1 MRNTPR
7 MKTIVA
13 ICGSL
18 RPGSSNHQLL
28 RAAAELAP
36 DNVSIEL
43 IDWKQIPIFDDMS
56 PANDQIMAIAQQIQ
70 TADAVMIA
78 SPEYN
83 WSIPGGLKN
92 LLDWLSRV
100 GFNPFENKPTLI
112 MGTSPG
118 KLGTARM
125 QPHLRQVMGHFKSAL
140 IDEPEVVIGRSSE
153 VFSETGDL
161 IDPAARELVTTAM
174 SKLVAAIK

>member
-1 MRNTPR
+1 
-7 MKTIVA
+7 MKTIIA

-36 DNVSIEL
+36 DGTDIRWINWRE
-43 IDWKQIPIFDDMS
+43 IPIFDDMS
-56 PANDQIMAIAQQIQ
+56 SANDQIMQIANEINQ
-70 TADAVMIA
+70 ADAVMIA

-125 QPHLRQVMGHFKSAL
+125 QPHLRQVMGHFKSKL
-140 IDEPEVVIGRSSE
+140 IDEPEVAIGNSAQ
-153 VFSETGDL
+153 VFNQDGDL
-161 IDPAARELVTTAM
+161 IDPEAQRIVRTAVAN
-174 SKLVAAIK
+174 LIAAIG

>member
-1 MRNTPR
+1 MTS
-7 MKTIVA
+7 IVA

-18 RPGSSNHQLL
+18 RPGSSNHNLL
-28 RAAAELAP
+28 RAAAEVAP
-36 DNVSIEL
+36 GETEINWV
-43 IDWKQIPIFDDMS
+43 DWKDIPIFDDMS
-56 PANDQIMAIAQQIQ
+56 PANAQVLAIADQINQ
-70 TADAVMIA
+70 ADAVMIA

-125 QPHLRQVMGHFKSAL
+125 QPHLRQVMGHFKAAL
-140 IDEPEVVIGRSSE
+140 IDEPEVAIGNSAA
-153 VFSETGDL
+153 VFDGNGDL
-161 IDPAARELVTTAM
+161 IDAGARQLVSEAM
-174 SKLVAAIK
+174 SKLVAATT

>member
-1 MRNTPR
+1 

-18 RPGSSNHQLL
+18 RPGSSNHHLL
-28 RAAAELAP
+28 RAAAEAAP
-36 DNVSIEL
+36 SDTL
-43 IDWKQIPIFDDMS
+43 ITWVDWKDISIFDDMS
-56 PANDQIMAIAQQIQ
+56 PASEQVLAIAAQINQ
-70 TADAVMIA
+70 ADAVMIA

-100 GFNPFENKPTLI
+100 GYNPFENKPTLI

-125 QPHLRQVMGHFKSAL
+125 QPHLRQVMGHFKAAL
-140 IDEPEVVIGRSSE
+140 IDEPDDANGNSGS
-153 VFSETGDL
+153 VFDSKGDL
-161 IDPAARELVTTAM
+161 IDQPARQVVEQAM
-174 SKLVAAIK
+174 SKLVAAIN

>member
-1 MRNTPR
+1 

-18 RPGSSNHQLL
+18 RPGSSNHNLL

-36 DNVSIEL
+36 DGTLIQL
-43 IDWKQIPIFDDMS
+43 IDWKGIPIFDDMS
-56 PANDQIMAIAQQIQ
+56 DANEQVLAIADQINQAY
-70 TADAVMIA
+70 AVVIA

-100 GFNPFENKPTLI
+100 GFNPFEHKPTLI

-125 QPHLRQVMGHFKSAL
+125 QPHLRQVMGHFKSNL
-140 IDEPEVVIGRSSE
+140 INEPEVAIGNSGSI
-153 VFSETGDL
+153 FDQNGDL
-161 IDPAARELVTTAM
+161 IDQDAKNLVEAAM
-174 SKLVAAIK
+174 SKLVAAIN

>member
-1 MRNTPR
+1 MRN
-7 MKTIVA
+7 IVA

-18 RPGSSNHQLL
+18 RPGSSNHNLL
-28 RAAAELAP
+28 RAAAESAP
-36 DNVSIEL
+36 DEVAFTWV
-43 IDWKQIPIFDDMS
+43 DWKNIPIFDDMS
-56 PANDQIMAIAQQIQ
+56 APTEEILAIANQVN
-70 TADAVMIA
+70 AAHAVIIA

-100 GFNPFENKPTLI
+100 GFNPFEAKPTLI

-125 QPHLRQVMGHFKSAL
+125 QPHLRQVMGHFKAQL
-140 IDEPEVVIGRSSE
+140 VDDPEVTIGNSDQIFNSD
-153 VFSETGDL
+153 GDL
-161 IDPAARELVTTAM
+161 IDAAASQLVKSAVA
-174 SKLVAAIK
+174 KLISQIPSIS

>member
-1 MRNTPR
+1 

-18 RPGSSNHQLL
+18 RPGSSNHHLL
-28 RAAAELAP
+28 RAAAESAP
-36 DNVSIEL
+36 NQTDIHWIN
-43 IDWKQIPIFDDMS
+43 WKEIPIFDDMT
-56 PANDQIMAIAQQIQ
+56 PANKEILEIAEEINK
-70 TADAVMIA
+70 ADAVMIA

-125 QPHLRQVMGHFKSAL
+125 QPHLRQVMGHFKAKL
-140 IDEPEVVIGRSSE
+140 IDEPEVAIGNSAQ
-153 VFSETGDL
+153 VFNKDGDL
-161 IDPAARELVTTAM
+161 IDPNA
-174 SKLVAAIK
+174 SKLVSQAVSNLIAATN

>member
-1 MRNTPR
+1 
-7 MKTIVA
+7 MKSIVA

-18 RPGSSNHQLL
+18 RPGSSNHNLL
-28 RAAAELAP
+28 RAAAEMAP
-36 DNVSIEL
+36 GATAINWV
-43 IDWKQIPIFDDMS
+43 DWKDIPIFDDMS
-56 PANDQIMAIAQQIQ
+56 PANAQVLAIAEQINQ
-70 TADAVMIA
+70 ADAVMIA

-100 GFNPFENKPTLI
+100 GYNPFENKPTLI

-125 QPHLRQVMGHFKSAL
+125 QPHLRQVMGHFKAAL
-140 IDEPEVVIGRSSE
+140 IDEPEVAIGNSAA
-153 VFSETGDL
+153 VFDGNGDL
-161 IDPAARELVTTAM
+161 IDAGARQLVSEAM
-174 SKLVAAIK
+174 SKLVAATN

>member
-1 MRNTPR
+1 

-18 RPGSSNHQLL
+18 RPGSSNHNLL
-28 RAAAELAP
+28 RAAAESSP
-36 DNVSIEL
+36 DDVAFSWV
-43 IDWKQIPIFDDMS
+43 DWKDIPIFDDMS
-56 PANDQIMAIAQQIQ
+56 QANADVMRIAEQINQ
-70 TADAVMIA
+70 ADAVLIA

-100 GFNPFENKPTLI
+100 GFNPFEAKPTLI

-125 QPHLRQVMGHFKSAL
+125 QPHLRQVMGHFKSQL
-140 IDEPEVVIGRSSE
+140 IDEPEVAIGNSKE
-153 VFSETGDL
+153 VFDGNGDL
-161 IDPAARELVTTAM
+161 IDPAAKALVTTAM
-174 SKLVAAIK
+174 GKLIAAIA

>member
-1 MRNTPR
+1 MRN
-7 MKTIVA
+7 IVA

-18 RPGSSNHQLL
+18 RPGSSNHNLL
-28 RAAAELAP
+28 RAAAECAP
-36 DNVSIEL
+36 DGIAFSWV
-43 IDWKQIPIFDDMS
+43 DWKNIPIFDDIS
-56 PANDQIMAIAQQIQ
+56 APSAEILAIANQINN
-70 TADAVMIA
+70 ADAVIIA

-100 GFNPFENKPTLI
+100 GFNPFEAKPTLI

-125 QPHLRQVMGHFKSAL
+125 QPHLRQVMGHFKAQL
-140 IDEPEVVIGRSSE
+140 IDDPEVAIGYSDQIFNSA
-153 VFSETGDL
+153 GDL
-161 IDPAARELVTTAM
+161 VDAAANQLVKSAVA
-174 SKLVAAIK
+174 KLITQISAES

>member
-1 MRNTPR
+1 
-7 MKTIVA
+7 MKKIVA

-28 RAAAELAP
+28 RAAAELTG
-36 DNVSIEL
+36 DNTEVSWV
-43 IDWKQIPIFDDMS
+43 DWKDIPVFDDMT
-56 PANDQIMAIAQQIQ
+56 PANEQILAIAQQVN
-70 TADAVMIA
+70 DAGYVMIA

-100 GFNPFENKPTLI
+100 GFNPFEAKPTLI

-125 QPHLRQVMGHFKSAL
+125 QPHLRQVMGHFKANL
-140 IDEPEVVIGRSSE
+140 IDDPEVAIGNSTE
-153 VFSETGDL
+153 IFNADGDL
-161 IDPAARELVTTAM
+161 VDPIAKDLVATAV
-174 SKLVAAIK
+174 SKLLA

>member
-1 MRNTPR
+1 MI
-7 MKTIVA
+7 KIVA

-18 RPGSSNHQLL
+18 RPGSSNHHLL

-36 DNVSIEL
+36 DDTEVNL
-43 IDWKQIPIFDDMS
+43 IDWKAIPIFDDMS
-56 PANDQIMAIAQQIQ
+56 EPSPAVMAIAEQVQA
-70 TADAVMIA
+70 ADAVMIA

-100 GFNPFENKPTLI
+100 GFNPFESKPTLI

-125 QPHLRQVMGHFKSAL
+125 QPHLKQVMGHFKAQL
-140 IDEPEVVIGRSSE
+140 VEEPEVAIGFSGE
-153 VFSETGDL
+153 VFNQNGDL
-161 IDPAARELVTTAM
+161 IDSQATELVQTAVH
-174 SKLVAAIK
+174 KLISQIPIKS